1 MNQTLNVPAQS
12 VWCLAILPNGDIAA
26 GCSDHRVY
34 IFSNDTKRIADDD
47 RLVSTIMGKLYK
59 SGKMKMI
66 NEFNLTDN

>member
-1 MNQTLNVPAQS
+1 MSQTLNVPAQS

-47 RLVSTIMGKLYK
+47 RLVSTMMENYTNHAKI
-59 SGKMKMI
+59 I